1 MDRDHNAVS
10 LEYASVCKLQR
21 QDTRVVGECLL
32 YAGARYPG
40 LWAPVGHQRCKH
52 RARVKATLGISLRL
66 HRSPRSQSS
75 MSFGAG
81 AEVWQAATVATL
93 ATDVLIHPAETLIT
107 RIQSPSYT
115 TQYKALD
122 GSHRRTFFRGL
133 YQGFGPTVVA
143 GVPASAAF
151 FTAYEGISA
160 ALRDNAYVP
169 AALAPALGSAAG
181 EAVACAI
188 VCPAEVL
195 KQNAQVSRAED
206 LRPGMRSHTA
216 AVMGRF
222 ARRPARLWA
231 GYTALVAGHL
241 PGTCLTFCLYELF
254 KGALLS
260 NRGGGESV
268 ARQVEASSASAGLA
282 GGLVACLFVPVDV
295 VRTRIRLAA
304 GEVSDSAPGRSA
316 RSRAGPL
323 AVAKGILRTEGV
335 PGLFRGFTLTCV
347 AAAAGSGLYLG
358 CYEGGKMYFR
368 ASGGD
373 DADAAEFAG

>member
-1 MDRDHNAVS
+1 M
-10 LEYASVCKLQR
+10 
-21 QDTRVVGECLL
+21 
-32 YAGARYPG
+32 
-40 LWAPVGHQRCKH
+40 
-52 RARVKATLGISLRL
+52 ATL
-66 HRSPRSQSS
+66 
-75 MSFGAG
+75 
-81 AEVWQAATVATL
+81 T
-93 ATDVLIHPAETLIT
+93 TDVLIHPVETLIT

-115 TQYKALD
+115 TQYKAID
-122 GSHRRTFFRGL
+122 GSHCRTFFRGL

-143 GVPASAAF
+143 GVPAAAAF

-206 LRPGMRSHTA
+206 LRPGTRSHTA

-231 GYTALVAGHL
+231 GYTALVAAHL

-254 KGALLS
+254 KGALLDR
-260 NRGGGESV
+260 RGGGESI
-268 ARQVEASSASAGLA
+268 ARQVEASAASAGLA

-295 VRTRIRLAA
+295 VKTRMRLAA
-304 GEVSDSAPGRSA
+304 GSVLLDGVAGKGAHP
-316 RSRAGPL
+316 RAGGPL

-347 AAAAGSGLYLG
+347 AAAVGSGLYLG

-368 ASGGD
+368 AAGD
-373 DADAAEFAG
+373 EGADAAEFAG